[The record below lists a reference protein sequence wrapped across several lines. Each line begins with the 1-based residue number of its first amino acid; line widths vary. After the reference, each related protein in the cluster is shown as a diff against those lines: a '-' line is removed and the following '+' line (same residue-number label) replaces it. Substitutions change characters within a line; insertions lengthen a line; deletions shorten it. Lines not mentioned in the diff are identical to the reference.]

1 MPGFFRKACLSRRQF
16 GAGRR
21 VAAAPFR
28 PRRSLC
34 EEAPDSWRN
43 IICSAARASDYAKY
57 VQPAV
62 DQRREQRRDHDS
74 NNDPLSAL
82 TTLPGL
88 CQRLLLRHC
97 RHRQPRTR
105 RKSPDFIS
113 RVVRSM
119 ARRGDAVTRRT
130 RRMPAGPNLRD
141 MLTLPERG
149 RFVQG
154 YSRPA
159 RRHTCSS
166 APCGNASHP
175 ADAFARKGVLRSPV

>member
-1 MPGFFRKACLSRRQF
+1 MPGFSQRMPEPTTI

-21 VAAAPFR
+21 VAAASFR

-34 EEAPDSWRN
+34 EEAPDSGRN
-43 IICSAARASDYAKY
+43 IICSAARASDYAEY

-62 DQRREQRRDHDS
+62 NQRREQRRDHDS

-82 TTLPGL
+82 TSLPGL

-119 ARRGDAVTRRT
+119 ALCSDAVTQRT
-130 RRMPAGPNLRD
+130 RRMPRVPICMTCWRRRNAAASSGRVFSAARSREDLQSEEVNLVE
-141 MLTLPERG
+141 PG
-149 RFVQG
+149 
-154 YSRPA
+154 
-159 RRHTCSS
+159 S
-166 APCGNASHP
+166 A
-175 ADAFARKGVLRSPV
+175 